1 MASQGHRPARRRADH
16 NSTTARICAALAAA
30 LLALGLLGLFG
41 GASAH
46 PAAAQSQ
53 EPSGSVDII
62 EVTGPIDRTVARFI
76 SDSIAAANDRG
87 SEVVVVRLDTPGGLG
102 APLGELIGQIRASAV
117 PVAVWVGPPGARA
130 AGAGFWIAENAHVLA
145 LAPATALGVARP
157 VELGGDP
164 AAEPALPVRAGRDP
178 DFAIQ
183 AASGRVVVAV
193 PDGEAGVEVLAEA
206 PLPAGADRARAETLD
221 GAALADRRIADFVA
235 GSLPEVLTRL
245 DGRQVQ
251 VAGPAGQPVT
261 RTLDVEPSGATI
273 RFVNM
278 GLVARILH
286 TMANPTLVYLLVI
299 GGALALLFE
308 VFQPGFGVAGIS
320 GLALLALGVYGLV
333 VLPTGWG
340 GVALLALGLL
350 LLAAD
355 LALARLGLL
364 TAAGAVALA
373 AGSWLAFPG
382 PASLRPPLWLIA
394 LAVAFC
400 VVFFAVI
407 MTVVLRAQGNQA
419 LAGAQSV
426 VGSVGVVRSVL
437 NPEGHVFVRG
447 ALWRARAPAE
457 AGKVRTGT
465 KVRVLGMNDQL
476 TLDVEVAEPHQ
487 VADSGT

>member
-1 MASQGHRPARRRADH
+1 MRAIPAAV
-16 NSTTARICAALAAA
+16 
-30 LLALGLLGLFG
+30 LLTLGLL
-41 GASAH
+41 ASASA
-46 PAAAQSQ
+46 AAAQSQ
-53 EPSGSVDII
+53 ARSGTVDVI
-62 EVTGPIDRTVARFI
+62 EVAGPIDRTVAGFI
-76 SDSIAAANDRG
+76 SDTIADANDRG
-87 SEVVVVRLDTPGGLG
+87 SEVVVVQLDTPGGLG
-102 APLGELIGQIRASAV
+102 APLAALVDQIRASAV

-157 VELGGDP
+157 ANLGGDP
-164 AAEPALPVRAGRDP
+164 ATEPSLGVRAGRNT
-178 DFAIQ
+178 DFAAQ
-183 AASGRVVVAV
+183 AANGKVVVAV
-193 PDGEAGVEVLAEA
+193 PGGETGVAVPAEA
-206 PLPAGADRARAETLD
+206 PLPAGADRAQAETLD

-235 GSLPEVLTRL
+235 NSLPQVLTRL
-245 DGRQVQ
+245 DGLEVRVT
-251 VAGPAGQPVT
+251 GPGGEAIT
-261 RTLDVEPSGATI
+261 RTLDVDPGGANI
-273 RFVNM
+273 RFVSM

-286 TMANPTLVYLLVI
+286 ALANPALVYLLVI

-308 VFQPGFGVAGIS
+308 WFQPGFGVAGVS
-320 GLALLALGVYGLV
+320 GLAVLALGVYGLV

-355 LALARLGLL
+355 LALGRLGLL
-364 TAAGAVALA
+364 TLAGAVALA

-382 PASLRPPLWLIA
+382 PASLRPPSWLIA
-394 LAVAFC
+394 VIVTFC

-426 VGSVGVVRSVL
+426 VGSVGVVRSML

-447 ALWRARAPAE
+447 ALWRARAPAA

-465 KVRVLGMNDQL
+465 KVRVLGMSDQL
-476 TLDVEVAEPHQ
+476 TLDVEVVEPRQ
-487 VADSGT
+487 TADSGA